1 MTQFRR
7 RPKFEEIA
15 NLKVKKVPTISRP
28 AAEVWRSFEAGWL
41 KEPLAN
47 LQGNAMELQSQ
58 ANVRNIAKQQA
69 REQGLP
75 VRHII
80 GEAERER
87 RQPIDIDAQT
97 IPSADGQ
104 DHWYGERKE
113 IQLPLQA

>member
-1 MTQFRR
+1 MAQFRR

-41 KEPLAN
+41 KEPLSN
-47 LQGNAMELQSQ
+47 LQGIAMELQSQ

-80 GEAERER
+80 GEA
-87 RQPIDIDAQT
+87 
-97 IPSADGQ
+97 
-104 DHWYGERKE
+104 
-113 IQLPLQA
+113 

>member
-1 MTQFRR
+1 
-7 RPKFEEIA
+7 
-15 NLKVKKVPTISRP
+15 
-28 AAEVWRSFEAGWL
+28 
-41 KEPLAN
+41 
-47 LQGNAMELQSQ
+47 MELQSQ

-87 RQPIDIDAQT
+87 RQPIDIDAPT

-104 DHWYGERKE
+104 DHWYGQTQRNPAAPTGLREGLGVSQEERDFNDIMASRQKKRNKFRMN
-113 IQLPLQA
+113 IKTKFIF